1 MKIKILVTLT
11 FALFTLSVISA
22 ETVVPGGTVTGTWY
36 KANSPYNITGDIT
49 IPVNNTLIIE
59 PGVQV
64 NFQGFYSLTVNGLL
78 EAVGTVTDSIH
89 FFPRDTDIY
98 GRWYGISFINA
109 PDSSHLI
116 FCTISLSGNNIIGT
130 GGITCSNSNPVIR
143 NCRISDNQSHQEIAT
158 FGGGI
163 VLNNSNAAISYC
175 KISNNQSGCY
185 GGGINIYNS
194 NPKINGCNISDNF
207 SLQRGGGIC
216 ISGNSNPQI
225 TDCNI
230 EGNTSNMYGG
240 GIFAAGAAINILE
253 CKISNNRA
261 ADEGGGISMWGGSLF
276 ISYCI
281 LNYNKTFNTSPG
293 PGGGIYAKGGIL
305 KVDHSTFFYNESY
318 SWQGHSIYT
327 QGNVEMTV
335 TNCILISRGW
345 IIDFE
350 STSPAS
356 VSYNDFMCSQGTAFG
371 GSKIPPGLG
380 ELNTINNNGNSCD
393 VYYNIFEDPLF
404 ADYVAGD
411 FHLTWS
417 NFPTSDQTKSPCIDA
432 GNPSLPNDP
441 DGTVADIG
449 RYYFNQDIP
458 TSIETDDS
466 KISDGYILY
475 QAYPNPFNSLTTITF
490 DLPEMTNV
498 TLLIYNSLGTV
509 VFEKKYENLFS
520 GRYEY
525 KWDAVT
531 MPGGLYF
538 YRLRTDKSDI
548 TKKMIVVK

>member
-1 MKIKILVTLT
+1 M
-11 FALFTLSVISA
+11 
-22 ETVVPGGTVTGTWY
+22 
-36 KANSPYNITGDIT
+36 
-49 IPVNNTLIIE
+49 
-59 PGVQV
+59 
-64 NFQGFYSLTVNGLL
+64 
-78 EAVGTVTDSIH
+78 
-89 FFPRDTDIY
+89 
-98 GRWYGISFINA
+98 
-109 PDSSHLI
+109 
-116 FCTISLSGNNIIGT
+116 
-130 GGITCSNSNPVIR
+130 
-143 NCRISDNQSHQEIAT
+143 IA
-158 FGGGI
+158 
-163 VLNNSNAAISYC
+163 
-175 KISNNQSGCY
+175 
-185 GGGINIYNS
+185 
-194 NPKINGCNISDNF
+194 
-207 SLQRGGGIC
+207 
-216 ISGNSNPQI
+216 
-225 TDCNI
+225 
-230 EGNTSNMYGG
+230 
-240 GIFAAGAAINILE
+240 
-253 CKISNNRA
+253 
-261 ADEGGGISMWGGSLF
+261 
-276 ISYCI
+276 
-281 LNYNKTFNTSPG
+281 
-293 PGGGIYAKGGIL
+293 
-305 KVDHSTFFYNESY
+305 
-318 SWQGHSIYT
+318 
-327 QGNVEMTV
+327 
-335 TNCILISRGW
+335 
-345 IIDFE
+345 FE

-356 VSYNDFMCSQGTAFG
+356 VSYNDFMCTGTAFG
-371 GSKIPPGLG
+371 GSNIPPGLG

-417 NFPTSDQTKSPCIDA
+417 NFPTSDQTKSTCIDA

-490 DLPEMTNV
+490 DLPVMTNV